1 MSEKKKVIYVK
12 DLVIKADN
20 VHIEPQQ
27 RPRSNDPFFGPRRG
41 VLAEESVEDK
51 KDEEEVEAVE
61 DDHGNDDHK
70 DDEEK
75 RPFSWI

>member
-20 VHIEPQQ
+20 VRIEPSHHH
-27 RPRSNDPFFGPRRG
+27 RPDPFFGPRRG
-41 VLAEESVEDK
+41 ETLGEAEEKEHHEEVEDIAEENDDDK
-51 KDEEEVEAVE
+51 KDH
-61 DDHGNDDHK
+61 DDDR
-70 DDEEK
+70 